1 MTIDKLSIGNEM
13 LQFDRKN
20 KNFYDDLSEEEKKK
34 FSPYIMIRW
43 GSSVEG
49 GADLQAYYLI
59 STNEKLNKNF
69 FDINTTQH
77 KKFQWLLASTVS
89 PGMGK
94 QSHKW
99 LAAKRKE
106 GNNNKAEKFLRE
118 IYPSAKA
125 DEIALMAQLNDK
137 NDLKQLAREHGWDD
151 KRIKDYI

>member
-49 GADLQAYYLI
+49 SADLQAYYLI

-69 FDINTTQH
+69 FDINTSKH
-77 KKFQWLLASTVS
+77 KKFQWLMATTVS
-89 PGMGK
+89 PDMGK
-94 QSHKW
+94 QYHKW
-99 LAAKRKE
+99 IAPKKKE
-106 GNNNKAEKFLRE
+106 SNSKAVKFLRE
-118 IYPSAKA
+118 VYPHARD
-125 DEIALMAQLNDK
+125 DEIELLAELNTTA
-137 NDLKQLAREHGWDD
+137 DLKKHAKMMGWDD
-151 KRIKDYI
+151 KRIKSDL